1 MFFIARPINTK
12 PMEMHHS
19 ALSPVPPAVNL
30 AVEDLYSKS
39 LFSKEFWMSFG
50 YFQVRMFAAW
60 IMLSIAFSLLVAVL
74 SAASG
79 KKKKEESGG
88 MSCNK

>member
-1 MFFIARPINTK
+1 
-12 PMEMHHS
+12 MEMHHS
-19 ALSPVPPAVNL
+19 ALSSVPPAVNL

-60 IMLSIAFSLLVAVL
+60 IMLSIMLSIALSLSVAVV
-74 SAASG
+74 AAANG
-79 KKKKEESGG
+79 KKKKEESEA
-88 MSCNK
+88 MHCNQ

>member
-1 MFFIARPINTK
+1 
-12 PMEMHHS
+12 MEMHMQHS
-19 ALSPVPPAVNL
+19 ASSVPPAVNL

-60 IMLSIAFSLLVAVL
+60 IMLSIAFSLLVAVV
-74 SAASG
+74 AAANG
-79 KKKKEESGG
+79 KKKKEESEA
-88 MSCNK
+88 MHCNQ